1 MAHPRTLPC
10 YEAVKG
16 HMARHGVMWTG
27 SKGQYQST
35 DVAAAVEE
43 DDAAAAAAAA
53 FTPVALW

>member
-1 MAHPRTLPC
+1 
-10 YEAVKG
+10 
-16 HMARHGVMWTG
+16 MARHGVMWTG